1 MTKPVSVV
9 LVGGGH
15 NGLICATYLAKSGYD
30 VQILEARE
38 SVGGGAS
45 SIKFGGD
52 YTVSGLA
59 HILYGLNTK
68 VCKDLGLDISALKSS
83 EPLNTISLQLDGNHI
98 TLGLEAVLGEMISS
112 KDQQAYRTFKRE
124 FRGYAEALEPLM
136 MNTPPRLKDMDRKDK
151 FTLAKLGWS
160 LRFGLGAKSMREFLR
175 VGGINIYDVLN
186 EVFDNSALK
195 GAVSFD
201 AVLGQHMGPRTPNT
215 VLTYLQRLW
224 GECQDTQMIPKGGM
238 GKISEILEKAAIDA
252 GVKIRTG
259 VKVKKICV
267 AHGHSDG
274 VVLESGEHVEA
285 SIVVSNADA
294 KTTLLDLV
302 GAPQLDAMFCNR
314 VNSIRQNGDV
324 AKLHFALN
332 DLPNFKGLSP
342 QELQHRLIVA
352 PDMRYVEHAFN
363 HSKYGEFSQHPVLEI
378 IIPTIDDSASAPEGH
393 HIMSV
398 SASFAPY
405 DLKGG
410 WSDSRRAF
418 LNRVI
423 ETIDQY
429 APNFSSSIVTSDLL
443 TPLDIEEQ
451 YNIAGG
457 HWHHGELS
465 IDQSFMMRPVHG
477 SAQYQTPIKGLYL
490 CGAAT
495 HPGGGITGM
504 PGHNA
509 AQRILSSG
517 DLG

>member
-1 MTKPVSVV
+1 
-9 LVGGGH
+9 
-15 NGLICATYLAKSGYD
+15 
-30 VQILEARE
+30 
-38 SVGGGAS
+38 
-45 SIKFGGD
+45 
-52 YTVSGLA
+52 
-59 HILYGLNTK
+59 
-68 VCKDLGLDISALKSS
+68 
-83 EPLNTISLQLDGNHI
+83 
-98 TLGLEAVLGEMISS
+98 
-112 KDQQAYRTFKRE
+112 
-124 FRGYAEALEPLM
+124 
-136 MNTPPRLKDMDRKDK
+136 
-151 FTLAKLGWS
+151 

-186 EVFDNSALK
+186 EVFDSSALK

-215 VLTYLQRLW
+215 VLSYLQRLW
-224 GECQDTQMIPKGGM
+224 GECQDAQMIPKGGM

-378 IIPTIDDSASAPEGH
+378 IIPTIGDSASAPEGH